1 EVAHDRIGDL
11 RSRRAENP
19 EATAEHLGALTRL
32 VTDQRA
38 DAETAVFF
46 REGVQPRDRVDVDER
61 LRSSEPELHQ
71 WDQALAPG
79 EDLRLAVISVEELTG
94 FLEGGWSE
102 VLEP

>member
-1 EVAHDRIGDL
+1 
-11 RSRRAENP
+11 
-19 EATAEHLGALTRL
+19 

-38 DAETAVFF
+38 DAQTAVFL

-102 VLEP
+102 VLEPGGVHEETSLAARDGLDRSTATIRPV